1 MAKYGNFV
9 YGGSTYGEVR
19 KLAYSVEPMGV
30 VVLSFSTAYVTWYS
44 PSGTFTRIRLV
55 RNQIGFPETS
65 EDGVIVWEEYASE
78 GTVSRSSITDG
89 VDNPT
94 SVGIVAGRPIYYS
107 MFLFTDQK
115 IWVNAGSVSDTVP
128 RNHDSQRKMMD
139 VLPRV
144 YTSAIQSPLG
154 VVDET
159 TALYSF
165 IDGVSLT
172 YEQLLTELELLR
184 PTHSTEITSHLLLP
198 VETSNVGLDQEPN
211 ISIKNQKR
219 LVREAFSLYS
229 HRGQKLGLENYI
241 ESLTG
246 YAPEVT
252 VSSNL
257 LLTPQD
263 STFYMSLGNWV
274 FENATAEYT
283 DEQVVSSL
291 PSTVIDTVYSCK
303 VTATNAF
310 SMTLGNVS
318 PITHGIPVKENTDY
332 IASAKV
338 KSPPSDGDTSITIHW
353 YDNKGDYISSDFGPS
368 VATNNT
374 WKIASSSATS
384 PAGATY
390 VSLEISSNSD
400 GQYYIDQVCMQLGD
414 TVSYDEARAIDVFL
428 LPNKTNYIK
437 NPSFESNV
445 TDGWTKTGLAT
456 VAQDVDVSDLSYS
469 GVKSAKVTATG
480 SWTFTSNTFPIEE
493 GIYYTASGLIKTTTD
508 ITISFIARDLLGDVV
523 ESVDVYPL
531 GTSIDWSRFQATD
544 LVGSEAVTAVTYEVV
559 FSGEAGTFYLDC
571 IQFERG
577 VAPSEYFDGSI
588 PSNFGAI
595 WDGVPDNSY
604 SHLYVNKPFKVPRL
618 SQTIGNWIPPNSF
631 WRIRTYEQVEY
642 TNLTV

>member
-1 MAKYGNFV
+1 M
-9 YGGSTYGEVR
+9 
-19 KLAYSVEPMGV
+19 
-30 VVLSFSTAYVTWYS
+30 
-44 PSGTFTRIRLV
+44 
-55 RNQIGFPETS
+55 
-65 EDGVIVWEEYASE
+65 IV
-78 GTVSRSSITDG
+78 
-89 VDNPT
+89 P
-94 SVGIVAGRPIYYS
+94 
-107 MFLFTDQK
+107 
-115 IWVNAGSVSDTVP
+115 
-128 RNHDSQRKMMD
+128 
-139 VLPRV
+139 
-144 YTSAIQSPLG
+144 
-154 VVDET
+154 
-159 TALYSF
+159 F

-184 PTHSTEITSHLLLP
+184 PTHSTDITSHLLLP

-318 PITHGIPVKENTDY
+318 PITHGIPVKENTEY

-493 GIYYTASGLIKTTTD
+493 GIYYTASGLIKTTSNLTV
-508 ITISFIARDLLGDVV
+508 TFIARDIEGIVV
-523 ESVDVYPL
+523 EDIDVYEL
-531 GTSIDWSRFQATD
+531 GTSASWSRFQATD
-544 LVGSEAVTAVTYEVV
+544 LISANAVTAVTYEIV
-559 FSGEAGTFYLDC
+559 FSGGAGTFYLDC
-571 IQFERG
+571 LQFERG

-618 SQTIGNWIPPNSF
+618 SQTMGNWIPPNSF